1 MYTKKRK
8 KEKKKKDE
16 ERGTTKLMEAV
27 KNLPHYEHALMLII
41 IPLVQ
46 FQVSKFLCLVSN

>member
-1 MYTKKRK
+1 MYTRK
-8 KEKKKKDE
+8 KKKKDE